1 MQPRPV
7 ATERPIPESW
17 EPDLNA
23 TLLYIVRGGQI
34 LLIHKKRGLGAGKLN
49 GAGGKVEPGES
60 TIEAAM
66 REFQEELRARPVAPR
81 KVGEVGFEVLSG
93 MSILIHVFRSDAL
106 EGEPVETS
114 EATPVWA
121 PIDDPPYDRMW
132 EDDRH
137 WLPHLIEDRRF
148 EAYARFEG
156 DDMVHCRVVCLS
168 DTDSLRPES
177 L

>member
-1 MQPRPV
+1 MRSRSP
-7 ATERPIPESW
+7 AMERPIPESW
-17 EPDLNA
+17 RPDLHA
-23 TLLYIVRGGQI
+23 TLLFIVRGGEI

-60 TIEAAM
+60 TLDAAM
-66 REFQEELRARPVAPR
+66 REFQEELRARPVTPR
-81 KVGEVGFEVLSG
+81 KVGEVAFEVLSG

-114 EATPVWA
+114 EATPRWTPV
-121 PIDDPPYDRMW
+121 DDIPYDRMW

-137 WLPHLIEDRRF
+137 WLPHVIDDRPF

-156 DDMVHCRVVCLS
+156 DDMVHCRVVLLPGTERVPWKS
-168 DTDSLRPES
+168 R
-177 L
+177 

>member
-1 MQPRPV
+1 MRARPL

-17 EPDLNA
+17 RPDLHA
-23 TLLYIVRGGQI
+23 TLLFIVRGGEI

-60 TIEAAM
+60 TLEAAM
-66 REFQEELRARPVAPR
+66 REFEEELGARPMAPR
-81 KVGEVGFEVLSG
+81 QVGEVGFEMLSA

-114 EATPVWA
+114 EAIPVWTPV
-121 PIDDPPYDRMW
+121 DDIPYDRMW

-137 WLPHLIEDRRF
+137 WLPHVIEDCPF

-156 DDMVHCRVVCLS
+156 DDMVHCQVARLS
-168 DTDSLRPES
+168 DTERLQWR
-177 L
+177 